1 MAACYRAVG
10 QNKLAVN
17 CYQKIIESNNSSED
31 VELQLAV
38 LCEELG
44 IDRASVT
51 RKAKD
56 VCKSRDANQTSN
68 SEALDGDLNLRRFAM
83 ITPRISRPP
92 AKDIRASQKSIRE
105 QAKAEDAHTLFLRM
119 RKVKETAQEGDLGH
133 KFQWMLAA
141 KTLIQDFQSEKLFF
155 PYDRYVRFYGY
166 SQEARKR
173 SLNMRSADIAAEAL
187 TRRLGSSSG
196 MSDDEKS
203 EWGSV
208 IDSPHS
214 GTCGWRSKS
223 DSDRIPWYSIS
234 CLA

>member
-1 MAACYRAVG
+1 MSFLVHMAACYRAVG
-10 QNKLAVN
+10 RNKLAVS
-17 CYQKIIESNNSSED
+17 CYQTLIDTNNGDED
-31 VELQLAV
+31 AELQLVV

-51 RKAKD
+51 KKGKD
-56 VCKSRDANQTSN
+56 VSKIRNPNQTSN
-68 SEALDGDLNLRRFAM
+68 AEPPDDDPNLQSFAM

-141 KTLIQDFQSEKLFF
+141 KTLIQDFQSEKLFY

-166 SQEARKR
+166 SREARKK
-173 SLNMRSADIAAEAL
+173 SLNMKSADIAAEAS
-187 TRRLGSSSG
+187 TRRLGPSS
-196 MSDDEKS
+196 
-203 EWGSV
+203 
-208 IDSPHS
+208 
-214 GTCGWRSKS
+214 SKS
-223 DSDRIPWYSIS
+223 DEEKYKRGFSY
-234 CLA
+234 

>member
-1 MAACYRAVG
+1 MSFLVNMASCYRAVG
-10 QNKLAVN
+10 RNELAVS
-17 CYQKIIESNNSSED
+17 CYQNIIESNNGNED
-31 VELQLAV
+31 AELQLAV

-44 IDRASVT
+44 IDRASVPK
-51 RKAKD
+51 KAKD
-56 VCKSRDANQTSN
+56 VGRGRDPNKTSTA
-68 SEALDGDLNLRRFAM
+68 EAPDDDPNLRSFAM

-166 SQEARKR
+166 SREARKK
-173 SLNMRSADIAAEAL
+173 SLNMRSADIAAEAS
-187 TRRLGSSSG
+187 TRRLGPSSG
-196 MSDDEKS
+196 KSDEEKS
-203 EWGSV
+203 EWGFSN
-208 IDSPHS
+208 
-214 GTCGWRSKS
+214 
-223 DSDRIPWYSIS
+223 
-234 CLA
+234 

>member
-10 QNKLAVN
+10 QNKLAVS
-17 CYQKIIESNNSSED
+17 CYQNIIDSNNGNED
-31 VELQLAV
+31 AELQLVV

-51 RKAKD
+51 SKAKD
-56 VCKSRDANQTSN
+56 VCKSRDHNQTSTA
-68 SEALDGDLNLRRFAM
+68 EAPDEDLNLRSFAM

-92 AKDIRASQKSIRE
+92 TKDIRASQKSIKE

-155 PYDRYVRFYGY
+155 PYDRYMRFYGY
-166 SQEARKR
+166 SQEARKK
-173 SLNMRSADIAAEAL
+173 SLNMRSADIIAEAS

-196 MSDDEKS
+196 KS
-203 EWGSV
+203 EEENSNWGFSN
-208 IDSPHS
+208 
-214 GTCGWRSKS
+214 
-223 DSDRIPWYSIS
+223 
-234 CLA
+234 

>member
-10 QNKLAVN
+10 RNKLAVS
-17 CYQKIIESNNSSED
+17 CYQNIIDSNNSSED
-31 VELQLAV
+31 AELQLVV

-44 IDRASVT
+44 IDRAFVT
-51 RKAKD
+51 KKAKD
-56 VCKSRDANQTSN
+56 MCKSRDSNQASAEETPDV
-68 SEALDGDLNLRRFAM
+68 ELNLRNFAM

-166 SQEARKR
+166 SQEARKK
-173 SLNMRSADIAAEAL
+173 SLNMRSADIAAEVSN
-187 TRRLGSSSG
+187 RRLGPSSG
-196 MSDDEKS
+196 RPGGEKS
-203 EWGSV
+203 KQGFNN
-208 IDSPHS
+208 
-214 GTCGWRSKS
+214 
-223 DSDRIPWYSIS
+223 
-234 CLA
+234 

>member
-1 MAACYRAVG
+1 MAACYRAAG
-10 QNKLAVN
+10 RNKLAVS
-17 CYQKIIESNNSSED
+17 CYQNIIDSNNGNED
-31 VELQLAV
+31 AELQLVV

-56 VCKSRDANQTSN
+56 VCKSRDPNQTSTA
-68 SEALDGDLNLRRFAM
+68 EAPDDDLNLRSFAM
-83 ITPRISRPP
+83 LTPRISRPP
-92 AKDIRASQKSIRE
+92 AKEIRASQKSIRE

-166 SQEARKR
+166 SQAARKK
-173 SLNMRSADIAAEAL
+173 SLNMRSADIAAEAS

-196 MSDDEKS
+196 KSDEEKS
-203 EWGSV
+203 KWGFSN
-208 IDSPHS
+208 
-214 GTCGWRSKS
+214 
-223 DSDRIPWYSIS
+223 
-234 CLA
+234 